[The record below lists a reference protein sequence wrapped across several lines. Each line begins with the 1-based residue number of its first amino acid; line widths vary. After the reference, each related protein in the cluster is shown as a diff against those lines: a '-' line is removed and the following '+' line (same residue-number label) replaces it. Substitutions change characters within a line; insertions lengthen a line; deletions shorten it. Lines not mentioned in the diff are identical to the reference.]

1 MVPSKQRRKG
11 SDEDVYVEETYIF
24 TYDPNDDSSQNSSSP
39 VKRTQTK
46 QANSLSQLSHNLTEI
61 KKKFLLKV
69 EVYDEEESDDE
80 DHDWL

>member
-39 VKRTQTK
+39 VKRT
-46 QANSLSQLSHNLTEI
+46 
-61 KKKFLLKV
+61 
-69 EVYDEEESDDE
+69 
-80 DHDWL
+80 